1 MSRPVVEID
10 GVILR
15 ARTAATPDVVI
26 RSWSLEAGGLAW
38 VWITET
44 AAGRLLADAIGGLV
58 EPEQGSIRFCGDDWR
73 TLSPARS
80 AAARGRIGRVF
91 DPPGWISNLDVDENV
106 LLAGRFYRRGPDTA
120 LRAEA
125 ESLALQFGLNGLPQA
140 RPSKVSRSDLRSAEW
155 VRALVGEPDLLLL
168 ENPERGAQPDRVRAL
183 REAVQSARRRGAA
196 VLWMRSESAGGV
208 PAELEPTGVFRL
220 SGGVFQAEA

>member
-15 ARTAATPDVVI
+15 ARAASASAVEI
-26 RSWSLEAGGLAW
+26 RSWSLESGGLAW
-38 VWITET
+38 VWISET
-44 AAGRLLADAIGGLV
+44 AAGRLLADAVGGLL
-58 EPEQGSIRFCGDDWR
+58 EPEQGSILFRGDDWR

-91 DPPGWISNLDVDENV
+91 DPPGWVSNLDVDENI
-106 LLAGRFYRRGPDTA
+106 LLAGRFHRRGPDAA
-120 LRAEA
+120 LRVEAEA
-125 ESLALQFGLNGLPQA
+125 LAGQCGLSGLPQA

-168 ENPERGAQPDRVRAL
+168 ENPERGAQSDRVRAL

-196 VLWMRSESAGGV
+196 VVWIRSESAGGV